1 VYRERGGGK
10 EKERVV
16 VGGGGGEKEKGRG
29 TWAAHGEEEVGI
41 LKKILVSVETFA
53 VETKERGDKEMGKK
67 KWGEKTWAADGEEA
81 VCAWRPE
88 H

>member
-1 VYRERGGGK
+1 
-10 EKERVV
+10 
-16 VGGGGGEKEKGRG
+16 
-29 TWAAHGEEEVGI
+29 